1 MSDAALLSSA
11 QMSPADMI
19 AQALPGPGATKEHT
33 KEAAEK
39 FEGML
44 MAYLFQDM
52 RKTVQAS
59 GLFGNEGTARSTYEY
74 LLDQAVSTN
83 AMAAGKG
90 WGLSQRLE
98 AAWDARSAKAKP
110 AGDQDLI

>member
-1 MSDAALLSSA
+1 
-11 QMSPADMI
+11 
-19 AQALPGPGATKEHT
+19 
-33 KEAAEK
+33 
-39 FEGML
+39 
-44 MAYLFQDM
+44 
-52 RKTVQAS
+52 
-59 GLFGNEGTARSTYEY
+59 
-74 LLDQAVSTN
+74 LDQAVSTN